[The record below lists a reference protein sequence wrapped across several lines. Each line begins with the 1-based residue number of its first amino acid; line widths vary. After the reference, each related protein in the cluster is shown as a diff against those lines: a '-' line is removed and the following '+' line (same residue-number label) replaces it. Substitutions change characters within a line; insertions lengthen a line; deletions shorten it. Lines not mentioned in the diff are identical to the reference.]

1 MTLQNNAKIC
11 IGIAFAIKN
20 GVKPG
25 EKRQEKILKYSKII
39 CSYANNFAYN
49 LARKKKISRCKN
61 LIFLFAL
68 SVKIKSTETGKMA

>member
-1 MTLQNNAKIC
+1 LTLQNNAKIC

-39 CSYANNFAYN
+39 CSYANIMPIIWHAK
-49 LARKKKISRCKN
+49 RKSAGAKTSFFY
-61 LIFLFAL
+61 LHL
-68 SVKIKSTETGKMA
+68 V